1 MYLYSITACE
11 MEESRRIIGN
21 EREDYVNASIEKK
34 QKDLLRSLR
43 GIQEAKEI
51 RQEYSRNVIT
61 TQCFP
66 NRSTHFTTPV
76 IAFRST
82 LAPITAFRIT
92 QTHQNPKS
100 FDIAMLYPLFTS
112 FCNFHTQTLSQKPR
126 QRTSTQFIQLL
137 TPYCVKILPAR
148 VLPSLALN
156 HTRSIE
162 HRTTT
167 NSTHPIHANTAMPSL
182 PKIAIFRTER
192 VVEPIARRTLHYQS
206 CFTADLTHRPL
217 IANQRF
223 GNRLHDLDTTIAQLV

>member
-1 MYLYSITACE
+1 MKYRFHDMTIF
-11 MEESRRIIGN
+11 
-21 EREDYVNASIEKK
+21 
-34 QKDLLRSLR
+34 
-43 GIQEAKEI
+43 
-51 RQEYSRNVIT
+51 

-66 NRSTHFTTPV
+66 NRSTHFTTPITV
-76 IAFRST
+76 FRST
-82 LAPITAFRIT
+82 LAPIVAFRIT

-137 TPYCVKILPAR
+137 TSYCVKILPAR

-167 NSTHPIHANTAMPSL
+167 NSTHPIHAMTTMPSL

>member
-1 MYLYSITACE
+1 MTLF
-11 MEESRRIIGN
+11 
-21 EREDYVNASIEKK
+21 
-34 QKDLLRSLR
+34 
-43 GIQEAKEI
+43 
-51 RQEYSRNVIT
+51 
-61 TQCFP
+61 TQSFP

-76 IAFRST
+76 IAFRSTLAPITAFRST

-137 TPYCVKILPAR
+137 TSYCVKILPAR

-167 NSTHPIHANTAMPSL
+167 NSTHPIHAMTTMPSL

-206 CFTADLTHRPL
+206 CFSADLTHRPL